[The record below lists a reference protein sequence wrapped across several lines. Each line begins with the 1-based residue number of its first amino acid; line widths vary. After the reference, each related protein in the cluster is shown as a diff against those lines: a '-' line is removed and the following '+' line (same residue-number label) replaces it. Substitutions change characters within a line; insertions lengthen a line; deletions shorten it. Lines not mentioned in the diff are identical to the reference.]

1 MLYNQERGIFIVAK
15 KKTVLSVTAGAFIAS
30 SLVGAQGADASS
42 YKVKSGD
49 NLWSVAEKN
58 NTNVAHL
65 KKVNHLDSDLIFPKQ
80 VIKMD
85 GKDSSSKSSTSS
97 ESSSLNKAKA
107 PKSSSTYKVKSGDTL
122 SQIAADHDTTVDK
135 LKKNN
140 DLDSSTIFPGDK
152 IKVDGSS
159 SSSSSSSSDS
169 SSSDSDND
177 SGSSNSSSESNSSS
191 SSYTVESGDTLGQVA
206 NKENVSV
213 SDLKEWN
220 NISGHLIYP
229 GDKLSLKENNSSSS
243 SSNDDSSTD
252 SSSSNE
258 DASSS
263 SNDDQDKSSST
274 DSESKEN
281 VSAPAENG
289 TDVVSKANSQVG
301 APYEW
306 AGATPSG
313 FDCSGFIYWA
323 FDEAGEDVDRLS
335 TDGFYNRSY
344 MIDSP
349 QEGDLVFFENTYKT
363 GISHMGI
370 YVGNNEFVH
379 AANEKTGVTKTSL
392 DNPYWSDHFHSYKRF
407 Y

>member
-1 MLYNQERGIFIVAK
+1 MAK
-15 KKTVLSVTAGAFIAS
+15 KSTVLTVTAGAFIAS
-30 SLVGAQGADASS
+30 SLLGAQGADASS
-42 YKVKSGD
+42 YKVKTGD
-49 NLWSVAEKN
+49 SLWSVAEKN

-80 VIKMD
+80 VIKVD
-85 GKDSSSKSSTSS
+85 GKDSSSKSSTSN
-97 ESSSLNKAKA
+97 ESSSLNKTKA
-107 PKSSSTYKVKSGDTL
+107 PKPSSTYKVESGDTL

-140 DLDSSTIFPGDK
+140 NLDSSTIFPGDK

-159 SSSSSSSSDS
+159 SSASSSSSDSNSSDSDSDSSSSSSSNDSSSSDS
-169 SSSDSDND
+169 SS
-177 SGSSNSSSESNSSS
+177 SSS
-191 SSYTVESGDTLGQVA
+191 SSYTVESGDTLGKIA
-206 NKENVSV
+206 SKENVSV
-213 SDLKEWN
+213 SDLKDWN
-220 NISGHLIYP
+220 DISGHMIYV
-229 GDKLSLKENNSSSS
+229 GDKLSLKGGSSSS
-243 SSNDDSSTD
+243 DSNDDSSSTKEET
-252 SSSSNE
+252 SSSSDE
-258 DASSS
+258 D
-263 SNDDQDKSSST
+263 SNDDSDKSSSA

-281 VSAPAENG
+281 ISAPAENG

-306 AGATPSG
+306 AGSSPSG

-335 TDGFYNRSY
+335 TDGFYNRSH

-349 QEGDLVFFENTYKT
+349 EEGDLVFFENTYKS

>member
-1 MLYNQERGIFIVAK
+1 MAK

-80 VIKMD
+80 VIKVD
-85 GKDSSSKSSTSS
+85 GKDSSSKSSTSN

-107 PKSSSTYKVKSGDTL
+107 PKSSSTYKVESGDTL

-135 LKKNN
+135 LMKNN
-140 DLDSSTIFPGDK
+140 NLDSSTIFPGDK

-159 SSSSSSSSDS
+159 SSSSSSSNDS

-177 SGSSNSSSESNSSS
+177 SDSSSSSSESSSSS
-191 SSYTVESGDTLGQVA
+191 SSYTVESGDTLGKVA

-229 GDKLSLKENNSSSS
+229 GDKLSLKESNSSSS
-243 SSNDDSSTD
+243 SSDDGSSSDSNSDPDSNNEET

-258 DASSS
+258 DTESD
-263 SNDDQDKSSST
+263 NDKSSST

>member
-1 MLYNQERGIFIVAK
+1 MAK

-80 VIKMD
+80 VIKVD
-85 GKDSSSKSSTSS
+85 GKDSSSKSSTSN

-107 PKSSSTYKVKSGDTL
+107 PKSSSTYKVESGDTL

-135 LKKNN
+135 LMKNN
-140 DLDSSTIFPGDK
+140 NLDSSTIFPGDK

-159 SSSSSSSSDS
+159 SSSSSSSNDS

-177 SGSSNSSSESNSSS
+177 SDSSSSSSESSSSS
-191 SSYTVESGDTLGQVA
+191 SSYTVESGDTLGKVA

-229 GDKLSLKENNSSSS
+229 GDKLSLKESNSSSS
-243 SSNDDSSTD
+243 SSDDDSSSDSNSDSDSNNEET

-258 DASSS
+258 DTESD
-263 SNDDQDKSSST
+263 NDKSSST